1 VAVELFREGKPLTLQ
16 VTLSS
21 TASSAAVKPK
31 STSPQSG
38 WFGLT
43 VEEIPK
49 NMRIKGLAGVLV
61 AEVEEEGIG
70 AEAGIQ
76 RGDIIVAINQKRVA
90 TLNDYGTAMKE
101 AERKGSVAIL
111 VKRGENS
118 IYFALKIK

>member
-1 VAVELFREGKPLTLQ
+1 
-16 VTLSS
+16 
-21 TASSAAVKPK
+21 
-31 STSPQSG
+31 
-38 WFGLT
+38 
-43 VEEIPK
+43 
-49 NMRIKGLAGVLV
+49 VLV